1 VNEIDDKWKPVI
13 IWWAFFI
20 INIVAIILLC
30 LLLDKSLVE
39 KFLPLWF
46 GVILIFLG
54 LFGLKFKEITFIKVW
69 ISYADSSDLKRKIG
83 QTINVIGLIAGILV
97 FFYGVYYFINSTR

>member
-1 VNEIDDKWKPVI
+1 VNKIDEKWKPVI

-20 INIVAIILLC
+20 LNIVVMILLC

-69 ISYADSSDLKRKIG
+69 ISYAYSSDLKRKIG
-83 QTINVIGLIAGILV
+83 QTINVIVLIAGILM
-97 FFYGVYYFINSTR
+97 FFYGAYYFINYTK